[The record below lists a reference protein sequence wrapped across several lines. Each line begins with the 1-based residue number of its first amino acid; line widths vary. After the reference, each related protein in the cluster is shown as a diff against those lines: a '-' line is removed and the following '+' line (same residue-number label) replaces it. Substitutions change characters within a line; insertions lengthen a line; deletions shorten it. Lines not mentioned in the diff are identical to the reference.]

1 MVKPT
6 VTAWPSARLIRA
18 ARVLAGIDQSTLA
31 ADAGVAQKTV
41 ARIEADAS
49 GSTDARRLEMLKLLV
64 RIFSERYGIEFFEAT
79 EQSGEGLRFRKNK

>member
-41 ARIEADAS
+41 ARIEADFS
-49 GSTDARRLEMLKLLV
+49 GSTDARRLEMLKLLSRV
-64 RIFSERYGIEFFEAT
+64 FAERYGIEFFEAT
-79 EQSGEGLRFRKNK
+79 EQSGEGLRFRKR

>member
-1 MVKPT
+1 MVKPA

-41 ARIEADAS
+41 ARIEADAT

-64 RIFSERYGIEFFEAT
+64 RIFSERYGIEFFEGS
-79 EQSGEGLRFRKNK
+79 EHSGEGVRFRKNK

>member
-1 MVKPT
+1 MVKSS
-6 VTAWPSARLIRA
+6 VTAWPTARLIRA

-31 ADAGVAQKTV
+31 SDAGVAQKTV

-49 GSTDARRLEMLKLLV
+49 GSTDARRLEILKLLSRV
-64 RIFSERYGIEFFEAT
+64 FAERYGIEFFEAT

>member
-6 VTAWPSARLIRA
+6 FTPWPTARLIRA

-41 ARIEADAS
+41 ARIEADS
-49 GSTDARRLEMLKLLV
+49 NGSTDARRLEILKLLISV
-64 RIFSERYGIEFFEAT
+64 FAERYGIEFFEET
-79 EQSGEGLRFRKNK
+79 EMSGEGLRFRKR